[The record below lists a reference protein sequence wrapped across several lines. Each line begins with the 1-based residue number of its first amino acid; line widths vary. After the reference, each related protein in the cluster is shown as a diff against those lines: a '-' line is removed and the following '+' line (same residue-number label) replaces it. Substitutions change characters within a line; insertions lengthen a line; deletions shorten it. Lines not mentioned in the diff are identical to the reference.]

1 MRRPAIGSTPSTR
14 LPPALGPPTAAPVVL
29 VGALLALAVLL
40 AVLAVPAFAGAGPG
54 GEPAVPGRADTEVA
68 GRPANASPAA
78 GDPTTAELARR
89 LDRETARLHEALAAA
104 TAAQRATEDLA
115 GQASLLAVGAL
126 IVGLVG
132 LVVAALA
139 WGRQTPAT
147 DGLAAIAPG
156 SPTAPA
162 GRPAAAPTGRPSP
175 APLRARSAQLP
186 RRP

>member
-14 LPPALGPPTAAPVVL
+14 LPPALAPPTAAPVVL
-29 VGALLALAVLL
+29 VVAPLALAVLL
-40 AVLAVPAFAGAGPG
+40 AVLAVPAFAAAGRG
-54 GEPAVPGRADTEVA
+54 DEPAVPGRADTEVA
-68 GRPANASPAA
+68 GQPAQDSPAA
-78 GDPTTAELARR
+78 GDPTTAQLARR

-115 GQASLLAVGAL
+115 GQARLLAAGGL

-139 WGRQTPAT
+139 WGGQTPAT
-147 DGLAAIAPG
+147 DGVAAVVSG

-162 GRPAAAPTGRPSP
+162 GRPAATPTGRPSP
-175 APLRARSAQLP
+175 APMRTRSAQLP

>member
-14 LPPALGPPTAAPVVL
+14 LPPALGPPTAAPLVL
-29 VGALLALAVLL
+29 AGALLALAVLL
-40 AVLAVPAFAGAGPG
+40 AVLAVLLL
-54 GEPAVPGRADTEVA
+54 
-68 GRPANASPAA
+68 AA
-78 GDPTTAELARR
+78 G
-89 LDRETARLHEALAAA
+89 
-104 TAAQRATEDLA
+104 
-115 GQASLLAVGAL
+115 GL

-147 DGLAAIAPG
+147 DGLAATVPG

-175 APLRARSAQLP
+175 AQLRARPAQLP